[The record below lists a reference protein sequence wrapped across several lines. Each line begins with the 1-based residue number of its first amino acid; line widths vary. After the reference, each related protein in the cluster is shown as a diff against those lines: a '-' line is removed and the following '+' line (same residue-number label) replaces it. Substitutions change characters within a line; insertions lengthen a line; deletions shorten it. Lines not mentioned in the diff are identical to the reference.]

1 MKQSRLMLA
10 LTCAAVC
17 MVMTGCKKNNA
28 GVWDD
33 DSTAGNYKGGAR
45 SLWGQD
51 EIAQDDDFFG
61 PSHEDFIG
69 LKEEDLLLAASTDG
83 AVPQPRHS
91 PGEQGSGLPG
101 FEGFHKPSGTEAA
114 VFKNIY
120 FNTDEHN
127 VRTKESLAVIEK
139 AAAYLKSHPNT
150 YIFVSGHCDER
161 GPEAYNL
168 SLGTRRANSI
178 RSQLVERGVD
188 PEKIH
193 TISYGKERPADLGHN
208 QEAWTQNRRGEFR
221 IYTK

>member
-1 MKQSRLMLA
+1 MLA

-33 DSTAGNYKGGAR
+33 DATAGNYKGQAR
-45 SLWGQD
+45 SLWGQE

-69 LKEEDLLLAASTDG
+69 LKEDDLIASASEG
-83 AVPQPRHS
+83 AVPQPRFS
-91 PGEQGSGLPG
+91 PGEKGSQLPG
-101 FEGFHKPSGTEAA
+101 IEGFHKPTGSEAA

-120 FNTDEHN
+120 FNTDDHS
-127 VRTKESLAVIEK
+127 VRGKESVAVIEK
-139 AAAYLKSHPNT
+139 IADYLKSHQNT
-150 YIFVSGHCDER
+150 YIFVSGNCDER

-208 QEAWTQNRRGEFR
+208 PDAWAHNRRGEFR